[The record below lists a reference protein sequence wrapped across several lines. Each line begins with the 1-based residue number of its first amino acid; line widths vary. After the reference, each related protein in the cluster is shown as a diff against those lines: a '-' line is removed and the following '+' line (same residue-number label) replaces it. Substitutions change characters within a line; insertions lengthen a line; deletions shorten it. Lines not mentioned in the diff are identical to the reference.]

1 MTRIEFILNGQTVI
15 TECDPAMRL
24 LDFLR
29 KEQKLTGTKEGCGE
43 GECGA
48 CAVLLD
54 GEITH
59 SCLTPLANVSGHEV
73 VTIEGF
79 SKTKRFEVIAQ
90 AFLEAGAVQCGFCTP
105 GMIIAT
111 ESLLRKKPSPSDDEI
126 QIGLSGNLCR
136 CTGYQMI
143 VQAVQ
148 IASRKGE
155 GLWP

>member
-1 MTRIEFILNGQTVI
+1 MSFMLNGTPI
-15 TECDPAMRL
+15 TTDQDPAMRL

-29 KEQKLTGTKEGCGE
+29 KEQHLTGTKEGCGE

-48 CAVLLD
+48 CAILFD
-54 GEITH
+54 GVIAH
-59 SCLTPLANVSGHEV
+59 SCLIPLANAADHDI

-90 AFLEAGAVQCGFCTP
+90 AFVEAGAVQCGFCTP

-111 ESLLRKKPSPSDDEI
+111 ESLLRKNPHPTVHEI
-126 QIGLSGNLCR
+126 KEALSGNLCR

-148 IASRKGE
+148 IACEKGA